1 MLQKFFIWIL
11 KITGWKLT
19 GQLPVE
25 KKFVMIVAPHTSNW
39 DLLVGLMAMFAVGG
53 RFNFLAKR
61 QIFFFPFSLVL
72 RGLGGYPV
80 DRSKS
85 HALVDQVVDIFNTR
99 DEFVLA
105 ITPEGTRSPVK
116 RWKTGF
122 YRIAEK
128 AGIPIGM
135 VGFDY
140 KKKEIV
146 LRKAFWP
153 TGDIEKDFQDIFAFY
168 SQMQGKYP
176 QPLPEPP
183 TE

>member
-1 MLQKFFIWIL
+1 MLQKIFKAVL
-11 KITGWKLT
+11 KLTGWKLV

-39 DLLVGLMAMFAVGG
+39 DLFVGLMGKFAIGG

-61 QIFFFPFSLVL
+61 QVFFFPLGLFLKS
-72 RGLGGYPV
+72 LGGIPV

-85 HALVDQVVDIFNTR
+85 HALVDQVVDIFKTR

-122 YRIAEK
+122 YHIAQK
-128 AGIPIGM
+128 ANIPIAM
-135 VGFDY
+135 VAFDY
-140 KKKEIV
+140 KNKEII

-153 TGDIEKDFQDIFAFY
+153 TGDIDKDFKEIQGFY
-168 SQMQGKYP
+168 RGIHGKYP
-176 QPLPEPP
+176 KEIPEQHG
-183 TE
+183 